1 MKPDRSKSSVR
12 FSFSAGPLWGG
23 LRAWR
28 NTSPEV
34 FPVDRVLLSI
44 SRSRYSLPYNMQNFS
59 DCRVRF
65 FNIQEG
71 GRFPPGSCFD
81 RPRIA
86 EKVGEPVEPSAH
98 PHCGCSKPCKRVSR
112 PCLHGYDRATWV
124 SVNAAS
130 QRLAYPVHPNSR
142 KICNNWTIQEFQ
154 NGT

>member
-1 MKPDRSKSSVR
+1 
-12 FSFSAGPLWGG
+12 
-23 LRAWR
+23 
-28 NTSPEV
+28 
-34 FPVDRVLLSI
+34 
-44 SRSRYSLPYNMQNFS
+44 MQNFS

-112 PCLHGYDRATWV
+112 PCLHGHDRATWV
-124 SVNAAS
+124 SVTPG
-130 QRLAYPVHPNSR
+130 LAPSTRP
-142 KICNNWTIQEFQ
+142 EMQ
-154 NGT
+154 NTTTLTVAVFCINDFDKLSDKSYARFFVIGK